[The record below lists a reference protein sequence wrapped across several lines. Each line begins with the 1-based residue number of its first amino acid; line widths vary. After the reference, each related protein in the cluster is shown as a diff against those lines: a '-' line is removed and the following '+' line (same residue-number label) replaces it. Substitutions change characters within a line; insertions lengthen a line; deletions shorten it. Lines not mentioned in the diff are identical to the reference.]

1 MRGRKTGAKTPSK
14 TSWTPRIIGAL
25 SVLLAVAFVASAG
38 VGGWLYWNRVEQ
50 RGEQA
55 ARTELGPLAA
65 QQIPKVFGYDY
76 QTVERTLNEVYPMLT
91 PSYRQEFRDRA
102 DKDIIPQARER
113 QLVSQAH
120 VVGVGVL
127 TAQRESASVMVY
139 LNRTVTDKSKEPI
152 YDGSRLRVDY
162 QKVDGKWLIQYITPI

>member
-1 MRGRKTGAKTPSK
+1 MASSTWRTRSV
-14 TSWTPRIIGAL
+14 GAL
-25 SVLLAVAFVASAG
+25 AALLAVAFVALAG
-38 VGGWLYWNRVEQ
+38 FGGSLYWNRVEQ
-50 RGEQA
+50 RGEQL
-55 ARTELGPLAA
+55 ARAELGPLAA
-65 QQIPKVFGYDY
+65 EQIPKVFGYDY
-76 QTVERTLNEVYPMLT
+76 QTVERTLNEIYPMLT

-102 DKDIIPQARER
+102 DRDIIPQARER

-127 TAQRESASVMVY
+127 DAQRTSASVMVY